1 MLNPRHREGRHKAR
15 LFESVLGIT
24 LANPGVLRQ
33 AILSAAENSE
43 DAEPFGN
50 NGHGELLRSAVSIEN
65 GERERDGSDGV
76 DCPRRRR
83 LSAPGNLLYTLNML
97 GEIKM
102 HDVIALLQDVR
113 TKHFES
119 GRALLLRRGQIG
131 TVVMSYPDGAYEVEC
146 ADRDGR
152 AFAIV
157 SLRPEQLMVLH
168 DAPDFAA
175 A

>member
-1 MLNPRHREGRHKAR
+1 
-15 LFESVLGIT
+15 
-24 LANPGVLRQ
+24 
-33 AILSAAENSE
+33 
-43 DAEPFGN
+43 
-50 NGHGELLRSAVSIEN
+50 
-65 GERERDGSDGV
+65 
-76 DCPRRRR
+76 
-83 LSAPGNLLYTLNML
+83 ML

-102 HDVIALLQDVR
+102 HDVVALLQDVR

-131 TVVMSYPDGAYEVEC
+131 TIVMSYPDGVFEVEF

-152 AFAIV
+152 AFAIL

-168 DAPDFAA
+168 DTADFAA